1 MLKFLKPSLL
11 KIVVTLILFPGLT
24 WLWSLKNMFIMDAS
38 FYGVPLTYFTVWGP
52 CRPGETCSEFS
63 SLNFG
68 LDIVFWYLVVA
79 FFVAL
84 FTRRGRK
91 SDAK

>member
-11 KIVVTLILFPGLT
+11 KIVITLVLFPGLT
-24 WLWSLKNMFIMDAS
+24 WLWSLKNRFIMDAS
-38 FYGVPLTYFTVWGP
+38 FYGLPLTFFTVWGP

-68 LDIVFWYLVVA
+68 LDVVFWYLVG
-79 FFVAL
+79 AL
-84 FTRRGRK
+84 LVEWFNKNRR
-91 SDAK
+91 

>member
-11 KIVVTLILFPGLT
+11 KIVVALILFPGLT
-24 WLWSLKNMFIMDAS
+24 WLWSLKNRFIMDAS
-38 FYGVPLTYFTVWGP
+38 FYGLPLTFFTVWGL

-68 LDIVFWYLVVA
+68 LDVVFWYLVG
-79 FFVAL
+79 AL
-84 FTRRGRK
+84 LVEWFNKNRR
-91 SDAK
+91 

>member
-11 KIVVTLILFPGLT
+11 KIVVALVLFPGLT

-38 FYGVPLTYFTVWGP
+38 FYGVPLIFYTVWGP
-52 CRPGETCSEFS
+52 CPPGEICSEFS

-68 LDIVFWYLVVA
+68 LDLVFWYLVCA
-79 FFVAL
+79 FVVERFS
-84 FTRRGRK
+84 RK
-91 SDAK
+91 K